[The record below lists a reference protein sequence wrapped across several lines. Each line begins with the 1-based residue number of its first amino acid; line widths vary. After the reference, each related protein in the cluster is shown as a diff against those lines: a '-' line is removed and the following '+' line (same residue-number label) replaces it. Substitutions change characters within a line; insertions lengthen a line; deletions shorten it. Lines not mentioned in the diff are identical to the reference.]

1 MIANTKWFIVGETS
15 NIWRVTMHNM
25 DEMWSQQSIL
35 MLRGFD
41 CYFMRLSWDLLWR
54 LGLSDKCGSS

>member
-1 MIANTKWFIVGETS
+1 MNSLHTMIANTKWFIVGETS

-41 CYFMRLSWDLLWR
+41 CYFMRLS
-54 LGLSDKCGSS
+54 